1 MLHLADKA
9 QGRALIPS
17 WLVPILIRLR
27 IGTTSLNRQE
37 DLTIPYLGILS
48 RLVMAHVIQ
57 NKKKLLARLS
67 RIRGQINGIEKA
79 LNEERDCG
87 EVLLTLAACRGA
99 MNALMA
105 EILEGHVRLHL
116 LQSDSQKDASRAAA
130 GEELIEVIKRY
141 LK

>member
-1 MLHLADKA
+1 
-9 QGRALIPS
+9 
-17 WLVPILIRLR
+17 
-27 IGTTSLNRQE
+27 
-37 DLTIPYLGILS
+37 
-48 RLVMAHVIQ
+48 MAHVIQ
-57 NKKKLLARLS
+57 NKKKLLSRIS
-67 RIRGQINGIEKA
+67 RIRGQINGIERA

-116 LQSDSQKDASRAAA
+116 LQSGSRKDARAAA